1 MSLFQPEVGGWLKV
15 VKEHTVIN
23 GNIVFLS
30 DTHFQIEGLPKLRRD
45 EWGFIIVKPPAGR
58 TAGIRELRKQSG
70 EDR

>member
-15 VKEHTVIN
+15 VNNHTVIN
-23 GNIVFLS
+23 GNIVFIS

-45 EWGFIIVKPPAGR
+45 EWGFIIVKPAPGR
-58 TAGIRELRKQSG
+58 TVGIRELRKQNG

>member
-15 VKEHTVIN
+15 VNGHTVIN
-23 GNIVFLS
+23 GNIVFIS
-30 DTHFQIEGLPKLRRD
+30 KTYFQIEGLPKLRRD

-58 TAGIRELRKQSG
+58 IVGIRELRKQSG